1 MKEEEICKPTQ
12 HSLMQ
17 IITATQGTVS
27 QKVTQHSKRYTIEKT
42 RPDETKLTY

>member
-12 HSLMQ
+12 NSSMQ

-27 QKVTQHSKRYTIEKT
+27 QKVTQHSIKDAPLKT